1 MTDEEHEAVKR
12 LQNTTHVSNTHV
24 SPLMYPDSCICPFLR
39 KDSNL
44 TLPNSRF
51 LAVSR
56 FLSLENRLNKKPE
69 LKKCYK
75 DTDTIHDYINKG
87 QATKL

>member
-12 LQNTTHVSNTHV
+12 LQST
-24 SPLMYPDSCICPFLR
+24 II
-39 KDSNL
+39 
-44 TLPNSRF
+44 

>member
-1 MTDEEHEAVKR
+1 MTDEEYEAFKR
-12 LQNTTHVSNTHV
+12 LQSTTHVSNIHYT
-24 SPLMYPDSCICPFLR
+24 IRFLR

-44 TLPNSRF
+44 TLPNNRF

-75 DTDTIHDYINKG
+75 DTDTMHDYISKG
-87 QATKL
+87 HFTKL